1 MRTLCF
7 LPPPPPFPGPQNR
20 SAAEAVLAG
29 HTGSDCSSC
38 CRVKRSHVL
47 CETSG
52 NALVAAFFSFFLEV
66 APVRCSLCAAEV
78 LTGGFLTSH
87 GPEFLAAA
95 QRLQLLLRLLFSA
108 PLPPLLSSAAG
119 KVIFLSRVAVTRWPR
134 HLKAPD
140 SFSLRQSVI
149 LAFKPLSVTSWF

>member
-1 MRTLCF
+1 MQRLLLL
-7 LPPPPPFPGPQNR
+7 LPC
-20 SAAEAVLAG
+20 EALARPLR
-29 HTGSDCSSC
+29 DIWKCARRC
-38 CRVKRSHVL
+38 L
-47 CETSG
+47 
-52 NALVAAFFSFFLEV
+52 FSFFLEV

-108 PLPPLLSSAAG
+108 PLPPLRSSAAG

-134 HLKAPD
+134 HPKAPD

>member
-1 MRTLCF
+1 MRSS
-7 LPPPPPFPGPQNR
+7 LP
-20 SAAEAVLAG
+20 
-29 HTGSDCSSC
+29 
-38 CRVKRSHVL
+38 
-47 CETSG
+47 
-52 NALVAAFFSFFLEV
+52 FSFFLEV

-87 GPEFLAAA
+87 GPEFLAVS
-95 QRLQLLLRLLFSA
+95 QHLQLLLFSA

-149 LAFKPLSVTSWF
+149 LASKPLSVTSWF